1 MSIIFV
7 ESSYRYVSG
16 IKHTWTLILPSGL
29 CLYCQGSYPCLNTVS
44 NLNDNEEIMIDSRFE
59 EYILYSEK
67 IRRKISKYYND
78 PEEMLYSSIEPKT
91 LDQALEFLSQL
102 SFSEENAI
110 FIQQATD
117 ELKAL

>member
-1 MSIIFV
+1 MSIIFI

-44 NLNDNEEIMIDSRFE
+44 NLNDNEEIDSQFE
-59 EYILYSEK
+59 EYVLYSEEM
-67 IRRKISKYYND
+67 RRKISKYYYD
-78 PEEMLYSSIEPKT
+78 LDDMIYSSIEPKT
-91 LDQALEFLSQL
+91 LDQALEFLSQV

-110 FIQQATD
+110 FIQQAIE